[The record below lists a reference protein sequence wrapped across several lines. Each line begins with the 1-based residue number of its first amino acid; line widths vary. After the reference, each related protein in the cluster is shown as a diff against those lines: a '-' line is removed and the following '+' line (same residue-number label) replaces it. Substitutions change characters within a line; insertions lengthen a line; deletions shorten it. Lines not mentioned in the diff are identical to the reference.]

1 MTDPGTLLATL
12 RENLAKD
19 YEIEEFVGRGS
30 IALVFKAM
38 EREPQRTVALKVVPP
53 DAPVGLGE
61 RVRREAR
68 VAANLVHANIV
79 PVYKVGQAAGTD
91 FYTMKFVDGRS
102 LDRVIANQGALPIPV
117 VLTVLRAILGG
128 LAYAHGRRVVHR
140 SVGGPSVFVDR
151 EGGVA
156 LADVGIARALK
167 DQASTAATIGS
178 ALFMS
183 PEQCSGQQLGPEA
196 DQYAVAVLA
205 FQMLT
210 GRLPFEADTTAAL
223 LGLHVSAPPPEI
235 GMTRPDV
242 PPELVDV
249 VRRALSKTPAE
260 RYPTTRDMLLAVQA
274 VALSEDEQKA
284 AVAQL
289 QALAQ
294 GGPLPTLL
302 TGSAPPKRSAPA
314 PVEQKAVR
322 EAPPPVPPMP
332 APAAPKPA
340 PPMPAPAPP
349 KPAPP
354 MPAPPPPIPAPPPP
368 APVPPAP
375 KPAPPPPPPPPPP
388 PKPAPPPE
396 PPPPVVEPV
405 APALRELE
413 LEPAIPEPAPPPAPK
428 VSAPSP
434 QPAPP
439 APREPVSSP
448 VLSEPAAAQEPRT
461 RRRIPIVPIVGG
473 VALVG
478 VAAVL
483 AVVFMGKREK
493 SARPAAVAADTARPA
508 APAVPTAPAAPA
520 VAPTVGYVRVSG
532 DLPGDAIIWLDEIQM
547 RGRLFQASPGE
558 HDLQI
563 ETAEFK
569 PWATTITVRAEDTL
583 RVRVELELKVPS
595 DSTP

>member
-1 MTDPGTLLATL
+1 MTDPSTLLATL

-53 DAPVGLGE
+53 DAPAGLGE

-79 PVYKVGQAAGTD
+79 PVYKVGEAAGTD
-91 FYTMKFVDGRS
+91 FYTMKFVDGCS
-102 LDRVIANQGALPIPV
+102 LDQVIAKQGALPIPL
-117 VLTVLRAILGG
+117 VLTVLRAIVGG
-128 LAYAHGRRVVHR
+128 LAYAHDRRVIHR
-140 SVGGPSVFVDR
+140 SVSGANVFVDR

-156 LADVGIARALK
+156 LADVGIARALTG
-167 DQASTAATIGS
+167 QAPTAATIGS

-183 PEQCSGQQLGPEA
+183 PEQCSGQQVGPQA
-196 DQYAVAVLA
+196 DQYAVGVLA

-210 GRLPFEADTTAAL
+210 GRLPFEADTTIAL

-260 RYPTTRDMLLAVQA
+260 RYPTARDMLLAVQA
-274 VALSEDEQKA
+274 VPLSEDEQKA

-294 GGPLPTLL
+294 GAPL
-302 TGSAPPKRSAPA
+302 
-314 PVEQKAVR
+314 
-322 EAPPPVPPMP
+322 
-332 APAAPKPA
+332 

-349 KPAPP
+349 KLAPP

-368 APVPPAP
+368 APVTPAP
-375 KPAPPPPPPPPPP
+375 KPAPPPPPPPPSKPAPPPPPPPPQPAPPPPPPP

-396 PPPPVVEPV
+396 PPPLVVQPV
-405 APALRELE
+405 APALPELE
-413 LEPAIPEPAPPPAPK
+413 LEPAIPEPAP
-428 VSAPSP
+428 S
-434 QPAPP
+434 P
-439 APREPVSSP
+439 APRVSVPSPRPAAPAPHEPASSP
-448 VLSEPAAAQEPRT
+448 AVSEPAAAQEPRS

-493 SARPAAVAADTARPA
+493 SARPAAAAADTARPE
-508 APAVPTAPAAPA
+508 APAVPTAPSAPA

-532 DLPGDAIIWLDEIQM
+532 DLPDDAIIWLDEIQM
-547 RGRLFQASPGE
+547 RGRLFLASPGE
-558 HDLQI
+558 HDLEI
-563 ETAEFK
+563 ETAEFQ
-569 PWATTITVRAEDTL
+569 PWATTITVRAGDTL

>member
-12 RENLAKD
+12 RENLAKE
-19 YEIEEFVGRGS
+19 YEIGEFVGRGT

-91 FYTMKFVDGRS
+91 FYTMKFVDGCS

-117 VLTVLRAILGG
+117 VLTVLRAIVGG
-128 LAYAHGRRVVHR
+128 LAYAHGRRVFHR

-167 DQASTAATIGS
+167 DQESTAATIGS

-183 PEQCSGQQLGPEA
+183 PEQCSGQQVGPQA
-196 DQYAVAVLA
+196 DQYAVGVLA

-210 GRLPFEADTTAAL
+210 GRLPFEADTTSAL

-242 PPELVDV
+242 PRELVDV

-260 RYPTTRDMLLAVQA
+260 RYPTTSDMLLAVQA

-294 GGPLPTLL
+294 GALVPTLP

-314 PVEQKAVR
+314 PVEEKAVR
-322 EAPPPVPPMP
+322 EAPPPVPL
-332 APAAPKPA
+332 
-340 PPMPAPAPP
+340 MPAPAPP

-375 KPAPPPPPPPPPP
+375 KPAAAPPPPP
-388 PKPAPPPE
+388 PKPE
-396 PPPPVVEPV
+396 
-405 APALRELE
+405 
-413 LEPAIPEPAPPPAPK
+413 PPPAPK

-439 APREPVSSP
+439 APREPVSLP
-448 VLSEPAAAQEPRT
+448 VLSEPAAVQEPPS

-473 VALVG
+473 VALVA

-493 SARPAAVAADTARPA
+493 SASPAAAAADTARPE
-508 APAVPTAPAAPA
+508 APAVPTAPSAPVVAPA
-520 VAPTVGYVRVSG
+520 VGYVRVSG
-532 DLPGDAIIWLDEIQM
+532 DLPDDAIIWLDEIQM

-558 HDLQI
+558 HDLEV
-563 ETAEFK
+563 ETAEFQ
-569 PWATTITVRAEDTL
+569 PWKTTITARAGDTL
-583 RVRVELELKVPS
+583 RVLVELELKVPS